1 MNSISIQ
8 FFHIFV
14 SLKPTMMKQPTDYT
28 TEEQV
33 QIKTAFDDLM
43 HSTYQKIDKEEGK
56 LVKKAFK
63 VAYEAHDG
71 QRRKSG
77 EPYIFHPIAV
87 AKIVAKDIGLG
98 GISIASALLHDTVED
113 TTIKHEDIYDMFG
126 QKISRIVRGLTKIK
140 QLKQDKDLSLQA
152 ENFRKMILTLNED
165 VRVILIKI
173 ADRLHNMQTL
183 GSMPKP
189 KQEKIGSETLYI
201 YAPLAHKLG
210 LYNIKTQLEDLGLK
224 YTEPEIY
231 KEIENKIEESKEEQ
245 EHYIETF
252 SHVIKDSLKKEGL
265 NFEIIG
271 RFKSIFSIYR
281 KMRTKK
287 VSFEEVYDKFA
298 IRIIY
303 KSDYANEK
311 FLAWKIYSIVTDHF
325 KPNPSRLRDWISH
338 PKSTGYEALHTTVMG
353 PEKKWVEVQIRSQRM
368 NEIAEKG
375 YAAHYKYKHGD
386 NEEIGIEGWLNKL
399 KDLLENQ
406 DDSAIDFIED
416 FKLNLF
422 AKEIFV
428 LTPDG
433 DIISLPKNST
443 PLDFAY
449 AIHTEV
455 GAHCRGA
462 VVNGKLVQ
470 LNYPLRSGDVIKII
484 TSSTQKPKRNWLDF
498 VVTGRAKTK
507 IKAYLKQEQNE
518 IIDEGKEILQRKLK
532 QIKIKYNETTVNNL
546 VNFFNLKTSQD
557 LYYNVGAGII
567 DNKMLKNFASAR
579 SNVLF
584 DFFKKKLRR
593 KPSGFQVTKDDVT
606 LNYDTI
612 VFGPDEQQL
621 DYTLA
626 NCCNPIP
633 GDEIFGFTTI
643 NEGIKVHKKSCP
655 NALSLH
661 SNYAY
666 RILSARWIDSTKH
679 DFIVY
684 LKISGFDRPG
694 MAKDITRL
702 ITDDE
707 QLDMKKVNLKAQGG
721 VFEGDISLYIKNTDH
736 LKQVIKD
743 IKSIE
748 GIENVNRIEKF

>member
-1 MNSISIQ
+1 
-8 FFHIFV
+8 
-14 SLKPTMMKQPTDYT
+14 MKKNTDYT
-28 TEEQV
+28 PAEQE
-33 QIKTAFDDLM
+33 QIQKAFDDLM
-43 HSTYQKIDKEEGK
+43 HSTYQKIDKKEQA
-56 LVKKAFK
+56 LIQKAFE
-63 VAYEAHDG
+63 VARDAHDG

-77 EPYIFHPIAV
+77 EPYIFHPLAV
-87 AKIVAKDIGLG
+87 AHIVAQDIGLG
-98 GISIASALLHDTVED
+98 AISIASALLHDTVED
-113 TTIKHEDIYDMFG
+113 TDLTHDQIYEMFG
-126 QKISRIVRGLTKIK
+126 EKISRIVRGLTKIK
-140 QLKQDKDLSLQA
+140 KLKHDKDLSLQA

-183 GSMPKP
+183 SSMRRD
-189 KQEKIGSETLYI
+189 KQEKIASETLYI

-231 KEIENKIEESKEEQ
+231 KEIESKIEESKEEQ
-245 EHYIETF
+245 EQYIKTF
-252 SHVIKDSLKKEGL
+252 TDIIKGSLEKEGL

-303 KSDYANEK
+303 KSDRKNEK
-311 FLAWKIYSIVTDHF
+311 FIAWKIYSIVTDHF

-353 PEKKWVEVQIRSQRM
+353 PEKKWVEVQIRSERM

-375 YAAHYKYKHGD
+375 YAAHYKYKHGTD
-386 NEEIGIEGWLNKL
+386 EEIGIEGWLNRL

-406 DDSAIDFIED
+406 DDNAVEFIED

-433 DIISLPKNST
+433 DVISLPKGAT

-470 LNYPLRSGDVIKII
+470 LNHTLRSGDVVKII
-484 TSSTQKPKRNWLDF
+484 TSPNQKPKLNWLDF
-498 VVTGRAKTK
+498 VVTGRAKSK
-507 IKAYLKQEQNE
+507 IKAYLKQEQND
-518 IIDEGKEILQRKLK
+518 IIEEGKEILQRKLK
-532 QIKIKYNETTVNNL
+532 QLKLKYNDTTINNL
-546 VNFFNLKTSQD
+546 VNFFNLKTSKD
-557 LYYNVGAGII
+557 LFYNVGAGII
-567 DNKMLKNFASAR
+567 DNKMLKNFSSAH

-584 DFFKKKLRR
+584 NFIKKKLRR
-593 KPSGFQVTKDDVT
+593 KPTGFQVTQDDVT
-606 LNYDTI
+606 INYDTI

-643 NEGIKVHKKSCP
+643 NEGIKVHKKDCP

-666 RILSARWIDSTKH
+666 RILSARWIDSSKH
-679 DFIVY
+679 DFIVH

-707 QLDMKKVNLKAQGG
+707 QLDMKNVNLKAQGG
-721 VFEGDISLYIKNTDH
+721 MFEGEISLYIKNTGH

-743 IKSIE
+743 LKNIE
-748 GIENVNRIEKF
+748 GVDKVERIK

>member
-1 MNSISIQ
+1 
-8 FFHIFV
+8 
-14 SLKPTMMKQPTDYT
+14 MKKNTDYT
-28 TEEQV
+28 PEEQQ
-33 QIKTAFDDLM
+33 QIQSAFDELM
-43 HSTYQKIDKEEGK
+43 HTTYQKINKDEQAMIKRAYE
-56 LVKKAFK
+56 
-63 VAYEAHDG
+63 VALEAHDG

-77 EPYIFHPIAV
+77 EPYIFHPISV
-87 AKIVAKDIGLG
+87 AKIVAHDIGLG
-98 GISIASALLHDTVED
+98 AISIASALLHDTVED
-113 TTIKHEDIYDMFG
+113 TKLTHDDIYRMFG
-126 QKISRIVRGLTKIK
+126 EKISRIVRGLTKIK
-140 QLKQDKDLSLQA
+140 KLKNEKDLSLQA

-173 ADRLHNMQTL
+173 ADRLHNMQTMD
-183 GSMPKP
+183 SMPRH
-189 KQEKIGSETLYI
+189 KQEKIASETLYI

-231 KEIENKIEESKEEQ
+231 KEIESKIEESKEEQ
-245 EHYIETF
+245 ERYIKSFTD
-252 SHVIKDSLKKEGL
+252 VIKGSLKKEGL

-303 KSDYANEK
+303 KSDRKNEK

-338 PKSTGYEALHTTVMG
+338 PRSTGYEALHTTVMG
-353 PEKKWVEVQIRSQRM
+353 PEKKWVEVQIRSERM

-375 YAAHYKYKHGD
+375 YAAHYKYKHGA

-406 DDSAIDFIED
+406 DDNAVDFIED

-433 DIISLPKNST
+433 DIISLPKGAT

-449 AIHTEV
+449 SIHTEV
-455 GAHCRGA
+455 GSHCRGA
-462 VVNGKLVQ
+462 IVNGKLVQ
-470 LNYPLRSGDVIKII
+470 LNHKLHSGDVVKII
-484 TSSTQKPKRNWLDF
+484 TSPNQKPKLNWLDF
-498 VVTGRAKTK
+498 VVTGRAKSK
-507 IKAYLKQEQNE
+507 IKSYLKQEQNE
-518 IIDEGKEILQRKLK
+518 IIEEGKEILQRKLK
-532 QIKIKYNETTVNNL
+532 QLKIKYNDGTINNL
-546 VNFFNLKTSQD
+546 VSFFNLKTSKD
-557 LYYNVGAGII
+557 LFYNIGAGII

-593 KPSGFQVTKDDVT
+593 KPSGFQVIKDDVT
-606 LNYDTI
+606 INYDTI

-643 NEGIKVHKKSCP
+643 NEGIKVHKKDCP

-666 RILSARWIDSTKH
+666 RILTARWIDSTKH
-679 DFIVY
+679 DFVVH

-694 MAKDITRL
+694 MAKDITRM

-707 QLDMKKVNLKAQGG
+707 QLDMKNVNLKAQGG
-721 VFEGDISLYIKNTDH
+721 MFEGEISLYIKNSDH

-743 IKSIE
+743 LKNIE
-748 GIENVNRIEKF
+748 GVEKVERLK

>member
-1 MNSISIQ
+1 
-8 FFHIFV
+8 
-14 SLKPTMMKQPTDYT
+14 MKKKTDYSP
-28 TEEQV
+28 EEQKEI
-33 QIKTAFDDLM
+33 QAAFEGLM
-43 HSTYQKIDKEEGK
+43 HSTYQRMNKDDRALI
-56 LVKKAFK
+56 KKAYE
-63 VAYEAHDG
+63 VALDAHDG

-77 EPYIFHPIAV
+77 EPYIFHPLAV
-87 AKIVAKDIGLG
+87 AEIVAKDIGLG
-98 GISIASALLHDTVED
+98 AVSIASALLHDTVED
-113 TTIKHEDIYDMFG
+113 TYLKHEDIYEMFG
-126 QKISRIVRGLTKIK
+126 EKISRIVRGLTKIK
-140 QLKQDKDLSLQA
+140 RLKHDKDLSLQA

-173 ADRLHNMQTL
+173 ADRLHNMQTMA
-183 GSMPKP
+183 SMPKH
-189 KQEKIGSETLYI
+189 KQEKIASETLYI

-210 LYNIKTQLEDLGLK
+210 LYNIKSELEDLGLK

-231 KEIENKIEESKEEQ
+231 KEIESKIEESQEEQ
-245 EHYIETF
+245 EAYIKKFTDI
-252 SHVIKDSLKKEGL
+252 IKSSLEAEGL
-265 NFEIIG
+265 NFEITG

-281 KMRTKK
+281 KMQTKK

-303 KSDYANEK
+303 KSDRANEK

-353 PEKKWVEVQIRSQRM
+353 PDKKWVEVQIRSQRM

-386 NEEIGIEGWLNKL
+386 NETVGIEGWLNKL

-406 DDSAIDFIED
+406 DDNAVDFIED

-449 AIHTEV
+449 AIHTDV
-455 GAHCRGA
+455 GKHCRGA
-462 VVNGKLVQ
+462 MVNGKLVQ
-470 LNYPLRSGDVIKII
+470 LNYRLRSGDVVKII
-484 TSSTQKPKRNWLDF
+484 TSQTQKPRRNWLDF
-498 VVTGRAKTK
+498 VVTGRAKSK

-518 IIDEGKEILQRKLK
+518 IIEEGKEILQRKLK
-532 QIKIKYNETTVNNL
+532 QLKIKYNETTINNL
-546 VNFFNLKTSQD
+546 VNFFNLKTSKD
-557 LYYNVGAGII
+557 LFYNVGAGII

-593 KPSGFQVTKDDVT
+593 KPSGYQITKDDVT
-606 LNYDTI
+606 DNFDTI

-661 SNYAY
+661 SNYDY
-666 RILSARWIDSTKH
+666 RILTARWIDSSKH
-679 DFIVY
+679 DFIVH
-684 LKISGFDRPG
+684 LKITGFDRAG

-707 QLDMKKVNLKAQGG
+707 QLNMKNINLKEQGG
-721 VFEGDISLYIKNTDH
+721 VFEGNIAVYIKNTDH
-736 LKQVIKD
+736 LKQVINDLKN
-743 IKSIE
+743 IE
-748 GIENVNRIEKF
+748 GIEKVIRIEKF

>member
-1 MNSISIQ
+1 MQKN
-8 FFHIFV
+8 
-14 SLKPTMMKQPTDYT
+14 TDYT
-28 TEEQV
+28 PQEQV
-33 QIKTAFDDLM
+33 QIQQAFDELM
-43 HSTYQKIDKEEGK
+43 QSTYQKINDDEK
-56 LVKKAFK
+56 LMIKKAFE
-63 VAYEAHDG
+63 VARDAHDG

-87 AKIVAKDIGLG
+87 AHIVAHDVGLG
-98 GISIASALLHDTVED
+98 AISIASALLHDTVED
-113 TTIKHEDIYDMFG
+113 TELTHDDIYKMFG
-126 QKISRIVRGLTKIK
+126 EKISRIVRGLTKIK
-140 QLKQDKDLSLQA
+140 KLKHDKDLSLQA

-173 ADRLHNMQTL
+173 SDRLHNMQTMD
-183 GSMPKP
+183 SMPRH
-189 KQEKIGSETLYI
+189 KQEKIASETLYI

-210 LYNIKTQLEDLGLK
+210 LYNIKTQLEALGLK

-231 KEIENKIEESKEEQ
+231 KEIESKIEESKEDQ
-245 EHYIETF
+245 ERYIQSFTD
-252 SHVIKDSLKKEGL
+252 VIKGSLEAEGL

-303 KSDYANEK
+303 KSDKANEK
-311 FLAWKIYSIVTDHF
+311 FIAWKIYSIVTDHF
-325 KPNPSRLRDWISH
+325 KPNPSRLRDWISY

-353 PEKKWVEVQIRSQRM
+353 PEKKWVEVQIRSERM

-375 YAAHYKYKHGD
+375 YAAHYKYKHGN

-406 DDSAIDFIED
+406 DDNAVDFIED
-416 FKLNLF
+416 FKLNLY

-433 DIISLPKNST
+433 DIISLPKGAT

-470 LNYPLRSGDVIKII
+470 LNHTLRSGDVVKII
-484 TSSTQKPKRNWLDF
+484 TSPNQKPKQNWLDF
-498 VVTGRAKTK
+498 IVTGRAKSK
-507 IKAYLKQEQNE
+507 IKAYLKQEQSE
-518 IIDEGKEILQRKLK
+518 IVDEGKEILQRKLK
-532 QIKIKYNETTVNNL
+532 QLKLKYNDTTVNNL
-546 VNFFNLKTSQD
+546 VSFFNLKTSKD
-557 LYYNVGAGII
+557 LFYNVGAGII
-567 DNKMLKNFASAR
+567 DNKMLKNFATAR

-593 KPSGFQVTKDDVT
+593 KPSGFQVVQDDVT
-606 LNYDTI
+606 INYDTI

-633 GDEIFGFTTI
+633 GDEIFGFTTV
-643 NEGIKVHKKSCP
+643 NEGIKVHKKDCP

-661 SNYAY
+661 SNFAY
-666 RILSARWIDSTKH
+666 RILTARWIDSTKH
-679 DFIVY
+679 DFIVH

-707 QLDMKKVNLKAQGG
+707 QLDMKNVNLKAQGG
-721 VFEGDISLYIKNTDH
+721 MFEGDISLYIKNTEH

-743 IKSIE
+743 LRNIE
-748 GIENVNRIEKF
+748 GVEKVERMK

>member
-1 MNSISIQ
+1 
-8 FFHIFV
+8 
-14 SLKPTMMKQPTDYT
+14 MKKKTDYSPQ
-28 TEEQV
+28 EQV
-33 QIKTAFDDLM
+33 QIQAAFDDLM
-43 HSTYQKIDKEEGK
+43 HSNYQRLDNEDVK
-56 LVKKAFK
+56 LITKAYN
-63 VAYEAHDG
+63 VATEAHDG

-87 AKIVAKDIGLG
+87 AKIVAQEVGLG
-98 GISIASALLHDTVED
+98 AVSIAAALLHDVVED
-113 TTIKHEDIYDMFG
+113 TEITHEQIYEMFG
-126 QKISRIVRGLTKIK
+126 EKISRIVRGLTKIQK
-140 QLKQDKDLSLQA
+140 LKSDKDHSLQA

-165 VRVILIKI
+165 IRVILIKLS
-173 ADRLHNMQTL
+173 DRLHNMQTMD
-183 GSMPKP
+183 SMPKH

-210 LYNIKTQLEDLGLK
+210 LYSIKTQLEDLSLK

-231 KEIENKIEESKEEQ
+231 KEIASKIKASEDEQNK
-245 EHYIETF
+245 YIDTF
-252 SHVIKDSLKKEGL
+252 TGIIQDSLKSEGL

-281 KMRTKK
+281 KIKTKK

-298 IRIIY
+298 IRIIF
-303 KSDYANEK
+303 KSDRKNEK
-311 FLAWKIYSIVTDHF
+311 FLAWKIYSVVTDHF
-325 KPNPSRLRDWISH
+325 KPNPSRLRDWISQ

-353 PEKKWVEVQIRSQRM
+353 PEKRWVEVQIRSQRM

-375 YAAHYKYKHGD
+375 YAAHYKYKHGS

-406 DDSAIDFIED
+406 DDNAVDFIED

-428 LTPDG
+428 LTPTG
-433 DIISLPKNST
+433 DIISLPKGAT

-449 AIHTEV
+449 AIHTDV
-455 GAHCRGA
+455 GSHCRGA
-462 VVNGKLVQ
+462 IVNGKLVQ
-470 LNYPLRSGDVIKII
+470 LNHILQSGNVVKII
-484 TSSTQKPKRNWLDF
+484 TSPNQNPKLNWLDF
-498 VVTGRAKTK
+498 VKTGRAKSK
-507 IKAYLKQEQNE
+507 IKAYLKQEQKE
-518 IIDEGKEILQRKLK
+518 IIDEGKEILHRKLK
-532 QIKIKYNETTVNNL
+532 QLKLKFSDTTINNL
-546 VNFFNLKTSQD
+546 VNFFNLKTSKD
-557 LYYNVGAGII
+557 LFYNVGAGII
-567 DNKMLKNFASAR
+567 DNKMLKNFAEAK

-593 KPSGFQVTKDDVT
+593 KPSGFQPVQEEIT

-612 VFGPDEQQL
+612 VFGADEQQL
-621 DYTLA
+621 DYKLA

-643 NEGIKVHKKSCP
+643 TEGIKVHKKDCP

-666 RILSARWIDSTKH
+666 RILTARWIDSSKH
-679 DFIVY
+679 DFVVK

-707 QLDMKKVNLKAQGG
+707 MLDMKSINLKSQANM
-721 VFEGDISLYIKNTDH
+721 FEGHISLYIKNTDH
-736 LKQVIKD
+736 LKLVIKD
-743 IKSIE
+743 INSIE
-748 GIENVNRIEKF
+748 GVEKVERLK

>member
-1 MNSISIQ
+1 
-8 FFHIFV
+8 
-14 SLKPTMMKQPTDYT
+14 MKKPTDYSPG
-28 TEEQV
+28 EQE
-33 QIKTAFDDLM
+33 QIQAAFDDLM
-43 HSTYQKIDKEEGK
+43 TSTYQKIDKNGRA
-56 LVKKAFK
+56 LVKKAFE
-63 VAYEAHDG
+63 VARDAHDG

-77 EPYIFHPIAV
+77 EPYIFHPLAV

-98 GISIASALLHDTVED
+98 AISIAAALLHDTVED
-113 TTIKHEDIYDMFG
+113 TELTHDDIYEMFG
-126 QKISRIVRGLTKIK
+126 EKISRIVRGLTKIK
-140 QLKQDKDLSLQA
+140 RLKHEKDISLQA

-173 ADRLHNMQTL
+173 ADRLHNMQTMD
-183 GSMPKP
+183 SMPRH
-189 KQEKIGSETLYI
+189 KQEKIASETLYI

-210 LYNIKTQLEDLGLK
+210 LYNIKSELEDLGLK

-245 EHYIETF
+245 ERYIKTF
-252 SHVIKDSLKKEGL
+252 TSIIEDSLKKERL
-265 NFEIIG
+265 NFKIVG
-271 RFKSIFSIYR
+271 RFKSVYSIYR
-281 KMRTKK
+281 KMRDKK

-303 KSDYANEK
+303 KADRENEK
-311 FLAWKIYSIVTDHF
+311 FLAWKIYTTVTDHF
-325 KPNPSRLRDWISH
+325 KPNPSRLRDWISY
-338 PKSTGYEALHTTVMG
+338 PKSTGYEALHITVVG
-353 PEKKWVEVQIRSQRM
+353 PEKKWVEVQIRSERM

-375 YAAHYKYKHGD
+375 YAAHYKYKHGT
-386 NEEIGIEGWLNKL
+386 NEEVGIEGWLNKL

-406 DDSAIDFIED
+406 DENAVDFIED
-416 FKLNLF
+416 FKLNLY

-433 DIISLPKNST
+433 DIISLPKNAT

-455 GAHCRGA
+455 GSHCRGA
-462 VVNGKLVQ
+462 IVNGKLVQ
-470 LNYPLRSGDVIKII
+470 LNHKLRSGDVVKII
-484 TSSTQKPKRNWLDF
+484 TSPNQKPKPNWLNF
-498 VVTGRAKTK
+498 VVTGRAKSK
-507 IKAYLKQEQNE
+507 IKASLKLEQKE
-518 IIDEGKEILQRKLK
+518 IIEEGKEILQRKLK
-532 QIKIKYNETTVNNL
+532 QLKIKYNDNTINNL
-546 VNFFNLKTSQD
+546 VRFFNLKTSQD
-557 LYYNVGAGII
+557 LFYNVGAGII
-567 DNKMLKNFASAR
+567 DNKMLKNFANAR

-593 KPSGFQVTKDDVT
+593 KPADFQSAKDEIT
-606 LNYDTI
+606 YNYDTI
-612 VFGPDEQQL
+612 VFGPDEQRL

-655 NALSLH
+655 NALSLY

-666 RILSARWIDSTKH
+666 RIIPARWIDSSKH

-684 LKISGFDRPG
+684 LKISGFNRKG
-694 MAKDITRL
+694 MAKDITRM

-707 QLDMKKVNLKAQGG
+707 QLDMKNINLDSQGG
-721 VFEGDISLYIKNTDH
+721 LFEGIISLYIKNTEH

-743 IKSIE
+743 LKSIDGVE
-748 GIENVNRIEKF
+748 SVTRIEKP

>member
-1 MNSISIQ
+1 
-8 FFHIFV
+8 
-14 SLKPTMMKQPTDYT
+14 MKKPTDYT
-28 TEEQV
+28 TEEQM
-33 QIKTAFDDLM
+33 QIKAAFDDLM
-43 HSTYQKIDKEEGK
+43 HSTYQKIDKEEQK

-77 EPYIFHPIAV
+77 EPYIFHPLAV

-113 TTIKHEDIYDMFG
+113 TTIKHEDIYEMFG

-245 EHYIETF
+245 EHYIEAF
-252 SHVIKDSLKKEGL
+252 SHIIKDSLKKEAL

-386 NEEIGIEGWLNKL
+386 QEEIGIEGWLNKL

-721 VFEGDISLYIKNTDH
+721 VFEGDISLYIKNTEH

-743 IKSIE
+743 IKHIE
-748 GIENVNRIEKF
+748 GVENVNRIEKF

>member
-1 MNSISIQ
+1 
-8 FFHIFV
+8 
-14 SLKPTMMKQPTDYT
+14 MKKPTDYSS
-28 TEEQV
+28 EEQV
-33 QIKTAFDDLM
+33 QIKAAYNDLI
-43 HSTYQKIDKEEGK
+43 HSTYQKIDKTDISTI
-56 LVKKAFK
+56 KKAFE
-63 VAYEAHDG
+63 VARDAHDG

-77 EPYIFHPIAV
+77 EPYIFHPLAV
-87 AKIVAKDIGLG
+87 AKIVAQDIGLG
-98 GISIASALLHDTVED
+98 AISIASALLHDTVED
-113 TTIKHEDIYDMFG
+113 TELSHDDIYKIFG
-126 QKISRIVRGLTKIK
+126 EKISRIVRGLTKIK
-140 QLKQDKDLSLQA
+140 RFKHEKDISLQA

-173 ADRLHNMQTL
+173 ADRLHNMQTMA
-183 GSMPKP
+183 SMPQH
-189 KQEKIGSETLYI
+189 KQEKIASETLYI

-210 LYNIKTQLEDLGLK
+210 LYNIKSELENLGLK

-231 KEIENKIEESKEEQ
+231 REIENKIEESKEEQ
-245 EHYIETF
+245 ERYIKTF
-252 SHVIKDSLKKEGL
+252 SSIIEDSLKKERL
-265 NFEIIG
+265 NFKIIG
-271 RFKSIFSIYR
+271 RFKSVYSIYR
-281 KMRTKK
+281 KMRDKK

-303 KSDYANEK
+303 KADRKNEK
-311 FLAWKIYSIVTDHF
+311 FLAWKIYTTVTDHF
-325 KPNPSRLRDWISH
+325 KPNPSRLRDWISY
-338 PKSTGYEALHTTVMG
+338 PKSTGYEALHITVVG
-353 PEKKWVEVQIRSQRM
+353 PEKKWVEVQIRSERM

-375 YAAHYKYKHGD
+375 YAAHYKYKHGS
-386 NEEIGIEGWLNKL
+386 NEEVGIEGWLNKL

-406 DDSAIDFIED
+406 DENAVDFIEE
-416 FKLNLF
+416 FKLNLY

-433 DIISLPKNST
+433 DIISLPKNAT

-449 AIHTEV
+449 AIHTEI
-455 GAHCRGA
+455 GSQCRGSI
-462 VVNGKLVQ
+462 VNGKLVQ
-470 LNYPLRSGDVIKII
+470 LNYKLRSGDVVKII
-484 TSSTQKPKRNWLDF
+484 TSPNQKPKPNWLNF
-498 VVTGRAKTK
+498 VVTGRAKSK
-507 IKAYLKQEQNE
+507 IKASLKLEQKE
-518 IIDEGKEILQRKLK
+518 IIEEGKEILQRKLK
-532 QIKIKYNETTVNNL
+532 QLKIKFNDNSINNL
-546 VNFFNLKTSQD
+546 VGFFNLKTSQD
-557 LYYNVGAGII
+557 LFYNVGAGII
-567 DNKMLKNFASAR
+567 DNKMLKNFANAR

-593 KPSGFQVTKDDVT
+593 KPTDFQVVKDEVT
-606 LNYDTI
+606 YNYDTI

-655 NALSLH
+655 NALSLY

-666 RILSARWIDSTKH
+666 RIMTARWIDSSKH

-684 LKISGFDRPG
+684 LKISGFNRTG
-694 MAKDITRL
+694 MAKDITRM

-707 QLDMKKVNLKAQGG
+707 QLDMKNVNLNSQGG
-721 VFEGDISLYIKNTDH
+721 IFEGEISLYIKNTDH

-748 GIENVNRIEKF
+748 GVENVNRIEKF

>member
-1 MNSISIQ
+1 
-8 FFHIFV
+8 
-14 SLKPTMMKQPTDYT
+14 MKKPTDYSS
-28 TEEQV
+28 EEQV
-33 QIKTAFDDLM
+33 QIQAAYNDLI
-43 HSTYQKIDKEEGK
+43 HSTYQKIDKTDISTI
-56 LVKKAFK
+56 KKAFE
-63 VAYEAHDG
+63 VARDAHDG

-77 EPYIFHPIAV
+77 EPYIFHPLAV
-87 AKIVAKDIGLG
+87 AKIVAQDIGLG
-98 GISIASALLHDTVED
+98 AISIASALLHDTVED
-113 TTIKHEDIYDMFG
+113 TELSHDDIYKIFG
-126 QKISRIVRGLTKIK
+126 EKISRIVRGLTKIK
-140 QLKQDKDLSLQA
+140 RFKHEKDISLQA

-173 ADRLHNMQTL
+173 ADRLHNMQTMA
-183 GSMPKP
+183 SMPQH
-189 KQEKIGSETLYI
+189 KQEKIASETLYI

-210 LYNIKTQLEDLGLK
+210 LYNIKSELENLGLK

-231 KEIENKIEESKEEQ
+231 REIENKIEESKEEQ
-245 EHYIETF
+245 ERYIKTF
-252 SHVIKDSLKKEGL
+252 SNIIEDSLKKERL
-265 NFEIIG
+265 NFKIIG
-271 RFKSIFSIYR
+271 RFKSVYSIYR
-281 KMRTKK
+281 KMRDKK

-303 KSDYANEK
+303 KADRKNEK
-311 FLAWKIYSIVTDHF
+311 FLAWKIYTTVTDHF
-325 KPNPSRLRDWISH
+325 KPNPSRLRDWISY
-338 PKSTGYEALHTTVMG
+338 PKSTGYEALHITVVG
-353 PEKKWVEVQIRSQRM
+353 PEKKWVEVQIRSERM

-375 YAAHYKYKHGD
+375 YAAHYKYKHGS
-386 NEEIGIEGWLNKL
+386 NEEVGIEGWLNKL

-406 DDSAIDFIED
+406 DENAVDFIEE
-416 FKLNLF
+416 FKLNLY

-433 DIISLPKNST
+433 DIISLPKNAT

-449 AIHTEV
+449 AIHTEI
-455 GAHCRGA
+455 GSQCRGSI
-462 VVNGKLVQ
+462 VNGKLVQ
-470 LNYPLRSGDVIKII
+470 LNYKLRSGDVVKII
-484 TSSTQKPKRNWLDF
+484 TSPNQKPKPNWLNF
-498 VVTGRAKTK
+498 VVTGRAKSK
-507 IKAYLKQEQNE
+507 IKASLKLEQKE
-518 IIDEGKEILQRKLK
+518 IIEEGKEILQRKLK
-532 QIKIKYNETTVNNL
+532 QLKIKFNDNSINNL
-546 VNFFNLKTSQD
+546 VGFFNLKTSQD
-557 LYYNVGAGII
+557 LFYNVGAGII
-567 DNKMLKNFASAR
+567 DNKMLKNFANAR

-593 KPSGFQVTKDDVT
+593 KPTDFQVVKDEVT
-606 LNYDTI
+606 YNYDTI

-655 NALSLH
+655 NALSLY

-666 RILSARWIDSTKH
+666 RIMTARWIDSSKH

-684 LKISGFDRPG
+684 LKISGFNRTG
-694 MAKDITRL
+694 MAKDITRM

-707 QLDMKKVNLKAQGG
+707 QLDMKNVNLNSQGG
-721 VFEGDISLYIKNTDH
+721 IFEGEISLYIKNTDH

-748 GIENVNRIEKF
+748 GVENVNRIEKF

>member
-1 MNSISIQ
+1 
-8 FFHIFV
+8 
-14 SLKPTMMKQPTDYT
+14 MKKHTDYT
-28 TEEQV
+28 PEEQTKI
-33 QIKTAFDDLM
+33 QAAFDDLM
-43 HSTYQKIDKEEGK
+43 HSTYQKITPEEQK
-56 LVKKAFK
+56 LIKKAYTL
-63 VAYEAHDG
+63 ALDAHDG

-98 GISIASALLHDTVED
+98 AVSIASALLHDTVED
-113 TTIKHEDIYDMFG
+113 TYLTHEDIYNEFG
-126 QKISRIVRGLTKIK
+126 EKISRIVRGLTKIK
-140 QLKQDKDLSLQA
+140 RLKHDKDLSLQA

-173 ADRLHNMQTL
+173 ADRLHNMQTMA
-183 GSMPKP
+183 SMPKH
-189 KQEKIGSETLYI
+189 KQEKIASETLYI

-210 LYNIKTQLEDLGLK
+210 LYNIKSQLEDLGLK

-231 KEIENKIEESKEEQ
+231 KEIESKIEESKEEQ
-245 EHYIETF
+245 ERYIETF
-252 SHVIKDSLKKEGL
+252 SNIIKDSLNKENL
-265 NFEIIG
+265 NFKITG

-311 FLAWKIYSIVTDHF
+311 FIAWKIYSIVTDHF

-353 PEKKWVEVQIRSQRM
+353 PEKKWVEVQIRSERM

-375 YAAHYKYKHGD
+375 YAAHYKYKHGT

-406 DDSAIDFIED
+406 DDSAVDFIED

-433 DIISLPKNST
+433 DIISLPKNAT

-455 GAHCRGA
+455 GSHCRGA
-462 VVNGKLVQ
+462 IVNGKLVQ
-470 LNYPLRSGDVIKII
+470 LNYQLRSGDVVKII
-484 TSSTQKPKRNWLDF
+484 TSPTQKPRRNWLDF
-498 VVTGRAKTK
+498 VVTGRAKSK

-518 IIDEGKEILQRKLK
+518 IIEEGKEILQRKLK
-532 QIKIKYNETTVNNL
+532 QLKIKFNETTVNNL
-546 VNFFNLKTSQD
+546 VSFFNLKTSKD
-557 LYYNVGAGII
+557 LFYNVGAGII

-593 KPSGFQVTKDDVT
+593 KPSGFQVTKDDIT

-707 QLDMKKVNLKAQGG
+707 QLDMKNVNLKAQGG
-721 VFEGDISLYIKNTDH
+721 VFEGEIALYIKNTDH

-743 IKSIE
+743 LKSIE
-748 GIENVNRIEKF
+748 GVENVNRIEKF

>member
-1 MNSISIQ
+1 
-8 FFHIFV
+8 
-14 SLKPTMMKQPTDYT
+14 MKKPTDYT

-33 QIKTAFDDLM
+33 QIKAAFDDLM
-43 HSTYQKIDKEEGK
+43 HSTYQKIDKEERK

-77 EPYIFHPIAV
+77 EPYIFHPLAV

-375 YAAHYKYKHGD
+375 YAAHYKYKHGN

-743 IKSIE
+743 IKSID
-748 GIENVNRIEKF
+748 GVENVNRIEKF

>member
-1 MNSISIQ
+1 
-8 FFHIFV
+8 
-14 SLKPTMMKQPTDYT
+14 MKKDTDYT
-28 TEEQV
+28 PEEQI
-33 QIKTAFDDLM
+33 QIQTAFDDLL
-43 HSTYQKIDKEEGK
+43 HSNYQKLDLADFELIT
-56 LVKKAFK
+56 KAYD
-63 VAYEAHDG
+63 VALEAHDG

-87 AKIVAKDIGLG
+87 AKIVAKDVGLG
-98 GISIASALLHDTVED
+98 SISIASALLHDVVED
-113 TTIKHEDIYDMFG
+113 TEITHDDIYNMFG
-126 QKISRIVRGLTKIK
+126 NKISRIVRGLTKIK
-140 QLKQDKDLSLQA
+140 QLKSDKALSLQA

-165 VRVILIKI
+165 IRVILIKLS
-173 ADRLHNMQTL
+173 DRLHNMQTMD
-183 GSMPKP
+183 SMPKH

-210 LYNIKTQLEDLGLK
+210 LYSIKSQLEDLGLK

-231 KEIENKIEESKEEQ
+231 NEIESKIVASEDEQ
-245 EHYIETF
+245 NRYIETF
-252 SHVIKDSLKKEGL
+252 SSLIRDSLAEEGL

-281 KMRTKK
+281 KMKTKK

-298 IRIIY
+298 IRIIF
-303 KSDYANEK
+303 KSDRKNEK
-311 FLAWKIYSIVTDHF
+311 FLAWKIYSIVTDNF
-325 KPNPSRLRDWISH
+325 KPNPSRLRDWISQ

-353 PEKKWVEVQIRSQRM
+353 PEKKWVEVQVRSERM

-406 DDSAIDFIED
+406 DDNAVDFIED

-428 LTPDG
+428 LTPTG
-433 DIISLPKNST
+433 DIISLPKGAT

-449 AIHTEV
+449 GIHTEV
-455 GAHCRGA
+455 GSHCRGA

-470 LNYPLRSGDVIKII
+470 LNHQLRSGDVVKII
-484 TSSTQKPKRNWLDF
+484 TSPNQNPRLNWLDF
-498 VVTGRAKTK
+498 VKTGRAKSK
-507 IKAYLKQEQNE
+507 IKAFLKQEQKE
-518 IIDEGKEILQRKLK
+518 IIDEGKEILHRKLK
-532 QIKIKYNETTVNNL
+532 QLKLKFSDTTINNL
-546 VNFFNLKTSQD
+546 VNFFNLKTSKD
-557 LYYNVGAGII
+557 LFYNVGAGII
-567 DNKMLKNFASAR
+567 DNKMLKNFSEAK

-593 KPSGFQVTKDDVT
+593 KPSTFHTTQDEIT

-612 VFGPDEQQL
+612 VFGSDEQQL
-621 DYTLA
+621 DYKLA

-643 NEGIKVHKKSCP
+643 TEGIKVHKKSCP

-666 RILSARWIDSTKH
+666 RILTARWIDSSKH
-679 DFIVY
+679 DFIVH
-684 LKISGFDRPG
+684 LKISGFNRTG

-707 QLDMKKVNLKAQGG
+707 LLDMKSVNLKSQAGM
-721 VFEGDISLYIKNTDH
+721 FEGEVSLYIKNTDH
-736 LKQVIKD
+736 LKLVIKD
-743 IKSIE
+743 INQIE
-748 GIENVNRIEKF
+748 GVEKVERVD

>member
-1 MNSISIQ
+1 
-8 FFHIFV
+8 
-14 SLKPTMMKQPTDYT
+14 MKEKTDYT
-28 TEEQV
+28 PEEQK
-33 QIKTAFDDLM
+33 QIEKAFNDLM
-43 HSTYQKIDKEEGK
+43 HSTYQKIDRQEQA
-56 LVKKAFK
+56 LIKKAYK
-63 VAYEAHDG
+63 VALKAHDG

-77 EPYIFHPIAV
+77 EPYIFHPINV
-87 AKIVAKDIGLG
+87 AQIVAKDIGLG
-98 GISIASALLHDTVED
+98 AISIASALLHDTVED
-113 TTIKHEDIYDMFG
+113 TALTHEDIYEMFG

-140 QLKQDKDLSLQA
+140 QLKPDKDLSLQA

-173 ADRLHNMQTL
+173 ADRLHNMQTMD
-183 GSMPKP
+183 SMPKY
-189 KQEKIGSETLYI
+189 KQEKIASETLYI

-210 LYNIKTQLEDLGLK
+210 LYNIKSQLEDLGLK

-231 KEIENKIEESKEEQ
+231 HEIENKIEESKEEQ
-245 EHYIETF
+245 TAYLEKFKDI
-252 SHVIKDSLKKEGL
+252 IKSSLVEEGL
-265 NFEIIG
+265 DFEILG

-303 KSDYANEK
+303 KSNKTNEK

-353 PEKKWVEVQIRSQRM
+353 PEKKWVEVQIRSERM

-375 YAAHYKYKHGD
+375 YAAHYKYKHGSKG
-386 NEEIGIEGWLNKL
+386 EIGIEGWLNKL

-406 DDSAIDFIED
+406 DDNAVDFIED

-433 DIISLPKNST
+433 DIISLPKNAT
-443 PLDFAY
+443 PLDFAFS
-449 AIHTEV
+449 IHTDI
-455 GAHCRGA
+455 GKHCRGA
-462 VVNGKLVQ
+462 IVNGKLVQ
-470 LNYPLRSGDVIKII
+470 LNYRLRSGDVVKVI
-484 TSSTQKPKRNWLDF
+484 TSPTQKPRRNWLDF
-498 VVTGRAKTK
+498 VVTGRAKSK
-507 IKAYLKQEQNE
+507 IKTYLKQEQND
-518 IIDEGKEILQRKLK
+518 IIEEGKEILQRKLK
-532 QIKIKYNETTVNNL
+532 QLKIKFNENTINNL
-546 VNFFNLKTSQD
+546 VNFFNLKTSKD
-557 LYYNVGAGII
+557 LFYNVGAGII

-593 KPSGFQVTKDDVT
+593 KPSKFQTSKDDIS

-621 DYTLA
+621 DYKLA

-633 GDEIFGFTTI
+633 GDDIFGFTTI

-666 RILSARWIDSTKH
+666 RILSARWIDSSKH
-679 DFIVY
+679 DFIVH
-684 LKISGFDRPG
+684 LKIKGFDRPG

-707 QLDMKKVNLKAQGG
+707 QLNMKNVNLKEQGG
-721 VFEGDISLYIKNTDH
+721 IFEGDIALYIKNTDH

-743 IKSIE
+743 LKKIE
-748 GIENVNRIEKF
+748 GVEKVLRVEKF

>member
-1 MNSISIQ
+1 LNN
-8 FFHIFV
+8 FV
-14 SLKPTMMKQPTDYT
+14 NFVRLTPLTMKKKTDYSPQ
-28 TEEQV
+28 EQV
-33 QIKTAFDDLM
+33 QIQAAFDDLM
-43 HSTYQKIDKEEGK
+43 HSNYQRLDNEDVK
-56 LVKKAFK
+56 LITKAYN
-63 VAYEAHDG
+63 VATEAHDG

-87 AKIVAKDIGLG
+87 AKIVAQEVGLG
-98 GISIASALLHDTVED
+98 AVSIAAALLHDVVED
-113 TTIKHEDIYDMFG
+113 TEITHEQIYEMFG
-126 QKISRIVRGLTKIK
+126 EKISRIVRGLTKIQK
-140 QLKQDKDLSLQA
+140 LKSDKDHSLQA

-165 VRVILIKI
+165 IRVILIKLS
-173 ADRLHNMQTL
+173 DRLHNMQTMD
-183 GSMPKP
+183 SMPKH

-210 LYNIKTQLEDLGLK
+210 LYSIKTQLEDLSLK

-231 KEIENKIEESKEEQ
+231 KEIASKIKASEDEQNK
-245 EHYIETF
+245 YIDTF
-252 SHVIKDSLKKEGL
+252 TGIIQDSLKSEGL

-281 KMRTKK
+281 KIKTKK

-298 IRIIY
+298 IRIIF
-303 KSDYANEK
+303 KSDRKNEK
-311 FLAWKIYSIVTDHF
+311 FLAWKIYSVVTDHF
-325 KPNPSRLRDWISH
+325 KPNPSRLRDWISQ

-353 PEKKWVEVQIRSQRM
+353 PEKRWVEVQIRSQRM

-375 YAAHYKYKHGD
+375 YAAHYKYKHGS

-406 DDSAIDFIED
+406 DDNAVEFIED

-428 LTPDG
+428 LTPTG
-433 DIISLPKNST
+433 DIISLPKGAT

-449 AIHTEV
+449 AIHTDV
-455 GAHCRGA
+455 GSHCRGA
-462 VVNGKLVQ
+462 IVNGKLVQ
-470 LNYPLRSGDVIKII
+470 LNHNLQSGNVVKII
-484 TSSTQKPKRNWLDF
+484 TSPNQNPKLNWLDF
-498 VVTGRAKTK
+498 VKTGRAKAK
-507 IKAYLKQEQNE
+507 IKAYLKQEQKE
-518 IIDEGKEILQRKLK
+518 IIDEGKEILHRKLK
-532 QIKIKYNETTVNNL
+532 QLKLKFSDTTINNL
-546 VNFFNLKTSQD
+546 VNFFNLKTSKD
-557 LYYNVGAGII
+557 LFYNVGAGII
-567 DNKMLKNFASAR
+567 DNKMLKNFAEAK

-593 KPSGFQVTKDDVT
+593 KPSGFQPVQEEIT

-612 VFGPDEQQL
+612 VFGADEQQL
-621 DYTLA
+621 DYKLA

-643 NEGIKVHKKSCP
+643 TEGIKVHKKDCP

-666 RILSARWIDSTKH
+666 RILTARWIDSSKH
-679 DFIVY
+679 DFVVK

-707 QLDMKKVNLKAQGG
+707 MLDMKSINLKSQANM
-721 VFEGDISLYIKNTDH
+721 FEGYISLYIKNTDH
-736 LKQVIKD
+736 LKLVIKD
-743 IKSIE
+743 INNIE
-748 GIENVNRIEKF
+748 GVEKVERLK

>member
-1 MNSISIQ
+1 
-8 FFHIFV
+8 
-14 SLKPTMMKQPTDYT
+14 MKQPTDYT

-33 QIKTAFDDLM
+33 QIKAAFDDLM
-43 HSTYQKIDKEEGK
+43 HSTYQKIDKEERK

>member
-1 MNSISIQ
+1 
-8 FFHIFV
+8 
-14 SLKPTMMKQPTDYT
+14 MKKPTDYT
-28 TEEQV
+28 PEEQV
-33 QIKTAFDDLM
+33 QIQAAFDDLM
-43 HSTYQKIDKEEGK
+43 HSTYQKIDKKERAM
-56 LVKKAFK
+56 VKKAFE
-63 VAYEAHDG
+63 VARDAHDG

-87 AKIVAKDIGLG
+87 AKIVAQDIGLG
-98 GISIASALLHDTVED
+98 AVSIASALLHDTVED
-113 TTIKHEDIYDMFG
+113 TDLTHNDIYEMFG
-126 QKISRIVRGLTKIK
+126 EKISRIVRGLTKIK
-140 QLKQDKDLSLQA
+140 QLKPDKDLSLQA

-173 ADRLHNMQTL
+173 ADRLHNMQTMA
-183 GSMPKP
+183 SMPKH
-189 KQEKIGSETLYI
+189 KQEKIASETLYI

-210 LYNIKTQLEDLGLK
+210 LYNIKSQLEDLGLK

-231 KEIENKIEESKEEQ
+231 KEIESKIEESKEEQ
-245 EHYIETF
+245 ERYIKTF
-252 SHVIKDSLKKEGL
+252 TSIIEDSLKEEGL

-303 KSDYANEK
+303 KADRSNEK

-325 KPNPSRLRDWISH
+325 KPNPSRLRDWISY

-353 PEKKWVEVQIRSQRM
+353 PEKKWVEVQIRSERM

-375 YAAHYKYKHGD
+375 YAAHYKYKHGT

-406 DDSAIDFIED
+406 DDSAVDFIED

-433 DIISLPKNST
+433 DIISLPKNAT

-462 VVNGKLVQ
+462 MVNGKLVQ
-470 LNYPLRSGDVIKII
+470 LNYQLRSGDVVKII
-484 TSSTQKPKRNWLDF
+484 TSPTQKPKRNWLDF
-498 VVTGRAKTK
+498 VVTGRAKSK
-507 IKAYLKQEQNE
+507 IKGYLKQEQKE

-532 QIKIKYNETTVNNL
+532 QLKIKFNESTVNNL

-557 LYYNVGAGII
+557 LFYNVGAGII
-567 DNKMLKNFASAR
+567 DNKMLKNFANAR

-593 KPSGFQVTKDDVT
+593 KPSGFQVTKDDIT
-606 LNYDTI
+606 INYDSI

-666 RILSARWIDSTKH
+666 RILSARWIDSSKH

-707 QLDMKKVNLKAQGG
+707 QLDMKNVNLKAQGG
-721 VFEGDISLYIKNTDH
+721 VFEGEISVYIKNTDH

-743 IKSIE
+743 LKNIE
-748 GIENVNRIEKF
+748 GVDKVTRIEKF

>member
-1 MNSISIQ
+1 MN
-8 FFHIFV
+8 IFV
-14 SLKPTMMKQPTDYT
+14 NFVGLTSLFMKKKTDYSPQ
-28 TEEQV
+28 EQV
-33 QIKTAFDDLM
+33 QIQAAFDNLM
-43 HSTYQKIDKEEGK
+43 HSNYQRLDNEDVK
-56 LVKKAFK
+56 LITKAYE
-63 VAYEAHDG
+63 VATEAHDG

-87 AKIVAKDIGLG
+87 AKIVAQEVGLG
-98 GISIASALLHDTVED
+98 AVSIAAALLHDVVED
-113 TTIKHEDIYDMFG
+113 TEITHEQIYEMFG
-126 QKISRIVRGLTKIK
+126 EKISRIVRGLTKIQK
-140 QLKQDKDLSLQA
+140 LKSDKDHSLQA

-165 VRVILIKI
+165 IRVILIKLS
-173 ADRLHNMQTL
+173 DRLHNMQTMD
-183 GSMPKP
+183 SMPKH

-210 LYNIKTQLEDLGLK
+210 LYSIKTQLEDLSLK

-231 KEIENKIEESKEEQ
+231 KEIASKIKASEDEQNK
-245 EHYIETF
+245 YIDTF
-252 SHVIKDSLKKEGL
+252 TGIIQDSLKSEGL

-281 KMRTKK
+281 KIKTKK

-298 IRIIY
+298 IRIIF
-303 KSDYANEK
+303 KSDRKNEK
-311 FLAWKIYSIVTDHF
+311 FLAWKIYSVVTDHF
-325 KPNPSRLRDWISH
+325 KPNPSRLRDWISQ

-353 PEKKWVEVQIRSQRM
+353 PEKRWVEVQIRSQRM

-375 YAAHYKYKHGD
+375 YAAHYKYKHGS

-406 DDSAIDFIED
+406 DDNAVDFIED

-428 LTPDG
+428 LTPTG
-433 DIISLPKNST
+433 DIISLPKGAT

-449 AIHTEV
+449 AIHTDV
-455 GAHCRGA
+455 GSHCRGA
-462 VVNGKLVQ
+462 IVNGKLVQ
-470 LNYPLRSGDVIKII
+470 LNHNLQSGNVVKII
-484 TSSTQKPKRNWLDF
+484 TSPNQNPKLNWLDF
-498 VVTGRAKTK
+498 VKTGRAKSK
-507 IKAYLKQEQNE
+507 IKAYLKQEQKE
-518 IIDEGKEILQRKLK
+518 IIDEGKEILHRKLK
-532 QIKIKYNETTVNNL
+532 QLKLKFSDTTINNL
-546 VNFFNLKTSQD
+546 VNFFNLKTSKD
-557 LYYNVGAGII
+557 LFYNVGAGII
-567 DNKMLKNFASAR
+567 DNKMLKNFAEAK

-593 KPSGFQVTKDDVT
+593 KPSGFQPVQEEIT
-606 LNYDTI
+606 LNYDSI
-612 VFGPDEQQL
+612 VFGADEQQL
-621 DYTLA
+621 DYKLA

-643 NEGIKVHKKSCP
+643 TEGIKVHKKDCP

-666 RILSARWIDSTKH
+666 RILSARWIDSSKH
-679 DFIVY
+679 DFVVK

-707 QLDMKKVNLKAQGG
+707 MLDMKNVNLKSQANM
-721 VFEGDISLYIKNTDH
+721 FEGEISLYIKNTDH
-736 LKQVIKD
+736 LKLVIKD
-743 IKSIE
+743 INNIE
-748 GIENVNRIEKF
+748 GVEKVERLK

>member
-1 MNSISIQ
+1 MQKN
-8 FFHIFV
+8 
-14 SLKPTMMKQPTDYT
+14 TDYSP
-28 TEEQV
+28 EEQV
-33 QIKTAFDDLM
+33 QIQKAFDELM
-43 HSTYQKIDKEEGK
+43 QSTYQKINRSEKAMI
-56 LVKKAFK
+56 KKAFE
-63 VAYEAHDG
+63 VARDAHDG

-87 AKIVAKDIGLG
+87 AHIVAHDVGLG
-98 GISIASALLHDTVED
+98 AISIASALLHDTVED
-113 TTIKHEDIYDMFG
+113 TPLTHDDIYRMFG
-126 QKISRIVRGLTKIK
+126 EKISRIVRGLTKIK
-140 QLKQDKDLSLQA
+140 RLKHDKDLSLQA

-173 ADRLHNMQTL
+173 SDRLHNMQTMD
-183 GSMPKP
+183 SMPRH
-189 KQEKIGSETLYI
+189 KQEKIASETLYI

-231 KEIENKIEESKEEQ
+231 KEIGSKIEENKEEQ
-245 EHYIETF
+245 ERYIQSFTN
-252 SHVIKDSLKKEGL
+252 VIKGSLEAEGL

-303 KSDYANEK
+303 KSDRNNEK

-325 KPNPSRLRDWISH
+325 KPNPSRLRDWISY

-353 PEKKWVEVQIRSQRM
+353 PEKKWVEVQIRSERM

-406 DDSAIDFIED
+406 DDNAVDFIED
-416 FKLNLF
+416 FKLSLY

-433 DIISLPKNST
+433 DIISLPKGAT

-470 LNYPLRSGDVIKII
+470 LNHTLRSGDVVNIIK
-484 TSSTQKPKRNWLDF
+484 SPNQKPKQNWLDF
-498 VVTGRAKTK
+498 VVTGRAKSK
-507 IKAYLKQEQNE
+507 IKAYLKQEQSE
-518 IIDEGKEILQRKLK
+518 IVDEGKEILQRKLK
-532 QIKIKYNETTVNNL
+532 QLKLKYNDDTINNL
-546 VNFFNLKTSQD
+546 VSFFNLKTSKD
-557 LYYNVGAGII
+557 LFYNVGAGII
-567 DNKMLKNFASAR
+567 DNKMLKNFATAR

-584 DFFKKKLRR
+584 NFFKKKLRR
-593 KPSGFQVTKDDVT
+593 KPSGFQVVQDDVT
-606 LNYDTI
+606 INYDTI

-621 DYTLA
+621 DYSLA

-643 NEGIKVHKKSCP
+643 NEGIKVHKKDCP

-666 RILSARWIDSTKH
+666 RILTARWIDSSKH
-679 DFIVY
+679 DFVVH

-694 MAKDITRL
+694 MAKDITRM

-707 QLDMKKVNLKAQGG
+707 QLDMKNVNLKAQGG
-721 VFEGDISLYIKNTDH
+721 MFEGEISLYIKNTEH

-743 IKSIE
+743 IKNIE
-748 GIENVNRIEKF
+748 GVEKVERMK

>member
-1 MNSISIQ
+1 
-8 FFHIFV
+8 
-14 SLKPTMMKQPTDYT
+14 MKKPTDYSS
-28 TEEQV
+28 EEQV
-33 QIKTAFDDLM
+33 QIQAAYNDLI
-43 HSTYQKIDKEEGK
+43 HSTYQKIDKTDISMI
-56 LVKKAFK
+56 KKAFE
-63 VAYEAHDG
+63 VARDAHDG

-77 EPYIFHPIAV
+77 EPYIFHPLAV
-87 AKIVAKDIGLG
+87 AKIVAQDIGLG
-98 GISIASALLHDTVED
+98 AISIASALLHDTVED
-113 TTIKHEDIYDMFG
+113 TELSHDDIYKIFG
-126 QKISRIVRGLTKIK
+126 EKISRIVRGLTKIK
-140 QLKQDKDLSLQA
+140 RFKHEKDISLQA

-173 ADRLHNMQTL
+173 ADRLHNMQTMA
-183 GSMPKP
+183 SMPQH
-189 KQEKIGSETLYI
+189 KQEKIASETLYI

-210 LYNIKTQLEDLGLK
+210 LYNIKSELENLGLK

-231 KEIENKIEESKEEQ
+231 REIENKIEESKEEQ
-245 EHYIETF
+245 ERYIKTF
-252 SHVIKDSLKKEGL
+252 SNIIEDSLKKERL
-265 NFEIIG
+265 NFKIIG
-271 RFKSIFSIYR
+271 RFKSVYSIYR
-281 KMRTKK
+281 KMRDKK

-303 KSDYANEK
+303 KADRKNEK
-311 FLAWKIYSIVTDHF
+311 FLAWKIYTTVTDHF
-325 KPNPSRLRDWISH
+325 KPNPSRLRDWISY
-338 PKSTGYEALHTTVMG
+338 PKSTGYEALHITVVG
-353 PEKKWVEVQIRSQRM
+353 PEKKWVEVQIRSERM

-375 YAAHYKYKHGD
+375 YAAHYKYKHGS
-386 NEEIGIEGWLNKL
+386 NEEVGIEGWLNKL

-406 DDSAIDFIED
+406 DENAVDFIEE
-416 FKLNLF
+416 FKLNLY

-433 DIISLPKNST
+433 DIISLPKNAT

-449 AIHTEV
+449 AIHTEI
-455 GAHCRGA
+455 GSQCRGSI
-462 VVNGKLVQ
+462 VNGKLVQ
-470 LNYPLRSGDVIKII
+470 LNYKLRSGDVVKII
-484 TSSTQKPKRNWLDF
+484 TSPNQKPKPNWLNF
-498 VVTGRAKTK
+498 VVTGRAKSK
-507 IKAYLKQEQNE
+507 IKASLKLEQKE
-518 IIDEGKEILQRKLK
+518 IIEEGKEILQRKLK
-532 QIKIKYNETTVNNL
+532 QLKIKFNDNSINNL
-546 VNFFNLKTSQD
+546 VGFFNLKTSQD
-557 LYYNVGAGII
+557 LFYNVGAGII
-567 DNKMLKNFASAR
+567 DNKMLKNFANAR

-593 KPSGFQVTKDDVT
+593 KPTDFQVVKDEVT
-606 LNYDTI
+606 YNYDTI

-655 NALSLH
+655 NALSLY

-666 RILSARWIDSTKH
+666 RIMTARWIDSSKH

-684 LKISGFDRPG
+684 LKISGFNRTG
-694 MAKDITRL
+694 MAKDITRM

-707 QLDMKKVNLKAQGG
+707 QLDMKNVNLNSQGG
-721 VFEGDISLYIKNTDH
+721 IFEGEISLYIKNTDH

-748 GIENVNRIEKF
+748 GVENVNRIEKF

>member
-1 MNSISIQ
+1 
-8 FFHIFV
+8 
-14 SLKPTMMKQPTDYT
+14 MKKNTDYSP
-28 TEEQV
+28 TEQKEIQA
-33 QIKTAFDDLM
+33 AFDALM
-43 HSTYQKIDKEEGK
+43 QSTYQKINKEDQ
-56 LVKKAFK
+56 LMIKKAFE
-63 VAYEAHDG
+63 VARDAHDG

-77 EPYIFHPIAV
+77 EPYIFHPVSV
-87 AKIVAKDIGLG
+87 AYIVAHDIGLG
-98 GISIASALLHDTVED
+98 AISIAAALLHDTVED
-113 TTIKHEDIYDMFG
+113 TPLTHEDIYNLFG
-126 QKISRIVRGLTKIK
+126 EKISRIVRGLTKIK
-140 QLKQDKDLSLQA
+140 RLKHDTDLSLQA

-165 VRVILIKI
+165 VRVILVKI
-173 ADRLHNMQTL
+173 ADRLHNMQTMD
-183 GSMPKP
+183 SMPRH
-189 KQEKIGSETLYI
+189 KQEKIASETLYI
-201 YAPLAHKLG
+201 YAPLAHRLG
-210 LYNIKTQLEDLGLK
+210 LYNIKTQLENLGLK
-224 YTEPEIY
+224 YTEPEVY

-245 EHYIETF
+245 NKYIQTF
-252 SHVIKDSLKKEGL
+252 SDIIKDSLKNEGL
-265 NFEIIG
+265 NFEITG

-281 KMRTKK
+281 KMKTKK

-303 KSDYANEK
+303 KSDKTNEK

-325 KPNPSRLRDWISH
+325 KPNPSRLRDWISR
-338 PKSTGYEALHTTVMG
+338 PKSTGYEALHITVMG
-353 PEKKWVEVQIRSQRM
+353 PEKKWVEVQIRSERM

-375 YAAHYKYKHGD
+375 YAAHYKYKHGT
-386 NEEIGIEGWLNKL
+386 NEEIGIETWLNKL

-406 DDSAIDFIED
+406 DDNAVDFIED

-422 AKEIFV
+422 VKEIFV

-433 DIISLPKNST
+433 DIISLPKGAT

-455 GAHCRGA
+455 GKHCRGA

-470 LNYPLRSGDVIKII
+470 LNYVLRSGDVVKII
-484 TSSTQKPKRNWLDF
+484 TSPNQKPKLNWLDF
-498 VVTGRAKTK
+498 VVTGRAKSK
-507 IKAYLKQEQNE
+507 IKAHLKQEQNE
-518 IIDEGKEILQRKLK
+518 IVEEGKEILQRKLK
-532 QIKIKYNETTVNNL
+532 QLKLKYNETTINNL
-546 VNFFNLKTSQD
+546 VSFFKLKTSQD
-557 LYYNVGAGII
+557 LFYNIGAGII

-593 KPSGFQVTKDDVT
+593 KNTTYQSVQDDVT
-606 LNYDTI
+606 INYDTI

-643 NEGIKVHKKSCP
+643 NEGIKVHKKDCP

-666 RILSARWIDSTKH
+666 RILTARWIDSSKH
-679 DFIVY
+679 DFIVH
-684 LKISGFDRPG
+684 LKISGFDRIG

-707 QLDMKKVNLKAQGG
+707 QLVMKNVNLKAQGG
-721 VFEGDISLYIKNTDH
+721 LFEGEISVYIKNTDH
-736 LKQVIKD
+736 LKELINSIKQ
-743 IKSIE
+743 IE
-748 GIENVNRIEKF
+748 GVEKVERLK

>member
-1 MNSISIQ
+1 
-8 FFHIFV
+8 
-14 SLKPTMMKQPTDYT
+14 MKKPTDYT
-28 TEEQV
+28 PEEQV
-33 QIKTAFDDLM
+33 QIQAAFDDLM
-43 HSTYQKIDKEEGK
+43 HSTYQKIDKKERAM
-56 LVKKAFK
+56 VKKAFE
-63 VAYEAHDG
+63 VARDAHDG

-87 AKIVAKDIGLG
+87 AKIVAQDIGLG
-98 GISIASALLHDTVED
+98 AVSIASALLHDTVED
-113 TTIKHEDIYDMFG
+113 TDLTHNDIYEMFG
-126 QKISRIVRGLTKIK
+126 EKISRIVRGLTKIK
-140 QLKQDKDLSLQA
+140 QLKPDKDLSLQA

-173 ADRLHNMQTL
+173 ADRLHNMQTMA
-183 GSMPKP
+183 SMPKH
-189 KQEKIGSETLYI
+189 KQEKIASETLYI

-210 LYNIKTQLEDLGLK
+210 LYNIKSQLEDLGLK

-231 KEIENKIEESKEEQ
+231 KEIESKIEESKEEQ
-245 EHYIETF
+245 ERYIKTF
-252 SHVIKDSLKKEGL
+252 TSIIEDSLKKEGL

-303 KSDYANEK
+303 KADRSNEK

-325 KPNPSRLRDWISH
+325 KPNPSRLRDWISY

-353 PEKKWVEVQIRSQRM
+353 PEKKWVEVQIRSERM

-375 YAAHYKYKHGD
+375 YAAHYKYKHGT

-406 DDSAIDFIED
+406 DDSAVDFIED

-433 DIISLPKNST
+433 DIISLPKNAT

-462 VVNGKLVQ
+462 MVNGKLVQ
-470 LNYPLRSGDVIKII
+470 LNYQLRSGDVVKII
-484 TSSTQKPKRNWLDF
+484 TSPTQKPKRNWLDF
-498 VVTGRAKTK
+498 VVTGRAKSK
-507 IKAYLKQEQNE
+507 IKGYLKQEQKE

-532 QIKIKYNETTVNNL
+532 QLKIKFNESTVNNL

-557 LYYNVGAGII
+557 LFYNVGAGII
-567 DNKMLKNFASAR
+567 DNKMLKNFANAR

-593 KPSGFQVTKDDVT
+593 KPSGFQVTKDDIT
-606 LNYDTI
+606 INYDSI

-666 RILSARWIDSTKH
+666 RILSARWIDSSKH

-707 QLDMKKVNLKAQGG
+707 QLDMKNVNLKAQGG
-721 VFEGDISLYIKNTDH
+721 VFEGEISVYIKNTDH

-743 IKSIE
+743 LKNIE
-748 GIENVNRIEKF
+748 GVDKVTRIEKF

>member
-1 MNSISIQ
+1 
-8 FFHIFV
+8 
-14 SLKPTMMKQPTDYT
+14 MKQPTDYT

-43 HSTYQKIDKEEGK
+43 HSNYQKLDDAERDMIKR
-56 LVKKAFK
+56 
-63 VAYEAHDG
+63 AYEMALEAHDG

-77 EPYIFHPIAV
+77 EPYIFHPISV
-87 AKIVAKDIGLG
+87 AKIVAQDVGLG
-98 GISIASALLHDTVED
+98 AISIAAALLHDTVED
-113 TTIKHEDIYDMFG
+113 TELTHDDIYKAFG
-126 QKISRIVRGLTKIK
+126 HKISRIVRGLTKIK
-140 QLKQDKDLSLQA
+140 QLKSDKDLSLQA

-165 VRVILIKI
+165 VRVILIKV
-173 ADRLHNMQTL
+173 ADRLHNMMTMD
-183 GSMPKP
+183 SMPKH

-210 LYNIKTQLEDLGLK
+210 LYNIKSQLEDLGLK

-231 KEIENKIEESKEEQ
+231 KEIESKIAESKEEQ
-245 EHYIETF
+245 DRYIESF
-252 SHVIKDSLKKEGL
+252 SSLIRDSLVEEGL

-271 RFKSIFSIYR
+271 RFKSIFSIYK
-281 KMRTKK
+281 KMKVK
-287 VSFEEVYDKFA
+287 NVSFEEVYDKFA
-298 IRIIY
+298 IRIIFQ
-303 KSDYANEK
+303 SDRKNEK

-325 KPNPSRLRDWISH
+325 KPNPSRLRDWISY

-353 PEKKWVEVQIRSQRM
+353 PEKRWVEVQIRSQRM

-406 DDSAIDFIED
+406 DDNAVDFIED

-428 LTPDG
+428 LTPNG
-433 DIISLPKNST
+433 DIKSLPKGST
-443 PLDFAY
+443 PLDFAF
-449 AIHTEV
+449 AVHTDV
-455 GAHCRGA
+455 GKHCRGA
-462 VVNGKLVQ
+462 LVNGKLVQ
-470 LNYPLRSGDVIKII
+470 LNHTLRSGDVVKII
-484 TSSTQKPKRNWLDF
+484 TSPNQNPKRNWLDF
-498 VVTGRAKTK
+498 VKTGRAKSK
-507 IKAYLKQEQNE
+507 IKAYLKQEQKE
-518 IIDEGKEILQRKLK
+518 IVDEGKEILRRKLK
-532 QIKIKYNETTVNNL
+532 QLKLKYNETTINNL
-546 VNFFNLKTSQD
+546 VSFFNLKTSQD
-557 LYYNVGAGII
+557 LFYNVGAGII
-567 DNKMLKNFASAR
+567 DNKMLKNFATAR

-593 KPSGFQVTKDDVT
+593 KPGGFQATKDDVT
-606 LNYDTI
+606 LDYDSI

-626 NCCNPIP
+626 NCCTPIP

-666 RILSARWIDSTKH
+666 RILSARWIDSSKH
-679 DFIVY
+679 DFVVHLRITG
-684 LKISGFDRPG
+684 LDRSG
-694 MAKDITRL
+694 MAKDITRM

-707 QLDMKKVNLKAQGG
+707 QLVMKNVNLKATAN
-721 VFEGDISLYIKNTDH
+721 VFEGDISLYIKNTEH
-736 LKQVIKD
+736 LKQVINN

-748 GIENVNRIEKF
+748 GVDKVERIDKKM

>member
-1 MNSISIQ
+1 
-8 FFHIFV
+8 
-14 SLKPTMMKQPTDYT
+14 MKKQTDYT
-28 TEEQV
+28 PEEQT
-33 QIKTAFDDLM
+33 QIQAAFDDLM
-43 HSTYQKIDKEEGK
+43 QSTYQKISPDEQK
-56 LVKKAFK
+56 LIQKAYVLAK
-63 VAYEAHDG
+63 DAHDG

-98 GISIASALLHDTVED
+98 AISIASALLHDTVED
-113 TTIKHEDIYDMFG
+113 TYLTHDDIYQQFG
-126 QKISRIVRGLTKIK
+126 EKISRIVRGLTKIK
-140 QLKQDKDLSLQA
+140 RLKHDKDLSLQA

-173 ADRLHNMQTL
+173 ADRLHNMQTM
-183 GSMPKP
+183 GSMPKH
-189 KQEKIGSETLYI
+189 KQEKIASETLYI

-224 YTEPEIY
+224 YTEPEVY

-245 EHYIETF
+245 NQYIETF
-252 SHVIKDSLKKEGL
+252 SNIIKDSLTKEHL

-303 KSDYANEK
+303 KSDMANEK

-353 PEKKWVEVQIRSQRM
+353 PEKKWVEVQIRSERM

-375 YAAHYKYKHGD
+375 YAAHYKYKHGS

-406 DDSAIDFIED
+406 DDNAVDFIED

-422 AKEIFV
+422 AKEIYV

-433 DIISLPKNST
+433 DIISLPKNAT

-449 AIHTEV
+449 SIHTEV
-455 GAHCRGA
+455 GSHCRGA
-462 VVNGKLVQ
+462 IVNGKLVQ
-470 LNYPLRSGDVIKII
+470 LNYQLRSGDVVKII
-484 TSSTQKPKRNWLDF
+484 TSPSQKPRRNWLDF
-498 VVTGRAKTK
+498 VVTGRAKSK

-532 QIKIKYNETTVNNL
+532 QLKIKFNENTINNL
-546 VNFFNLKTSQD
+546 VNFFNLKTSKD
-557 LYYNVGAGII
+557 LFYNVGAGII

-633 GDEIFGFTTI
+633 GDDIFGFTTI

-707 QLDMKKVNLKAQGG
+707 QLDMKNVNLKAQGG
-721 VFEGDISLYIKNTDH
+721 VFEGEIAIYIKNTDH

-743 IKSIE
+743 LKAID
-748 GIENVNRIEKF
+748 GVENVNRIEKF

>member
-1 MNSISIQ
+1 
-8 FFHIFV
+8 
-14 SLKPTMMKQPTDYT
+14 MKKKTDYSPQ
-28 TEEQV
+28 EQV
-33 QIKTAFDDLM
+33 QIQAAFDDLM
-43 HSTYQKIDKEEGK
+43 HSNYQRLDNEDVK
-56 LVKKAFK
+56 LITKAYN
-63 VAYEAHDG
+63 VATEAHDG

-87 AKIVAKDIGLG
+87 AKIVAQEVGLG
-98 GISIASALLHDTVED
+98 AVSIAAALLHDVVEA
-113 TTIKHEDIYDMFG
+113 TEITHEQIYEMFG
-126 QKISRIVRGLTKIK
+126 EKISRIVRGLTKIQK
-140 QLKQDKDLSLQA
+140 LKSDKDHSLQA

-165 VRVILIKI
+165 IRVILIKLS
-173 ADRLHNMQTL
+173 DRLHNMQTMD
-183 GSMPKP
+183 SMPKH

-210 LYNIKTQLEDLGLK
+210 LYSIKTQLEDLSLK

-231 KEIENKIEESKEEQ
+231 KEIASKIKASEDEQNK
-245 EHYIETF
+245 YIETF
-252 SHVIKDSLKKEGL
+252 TGIIQDSLKSEGL

-281 KMRTKK
+281 KIKTKK

-298 IRIIY
+298 IRIIF
-303 KSDYANEK
+303 KSDRKNEK
-311 FLAWKIYSIVTDHF
+311 ILAWKIYSVVTDHF
-325 KPNPSRLRDWISH
+325 KPNPSRLRDWISQ

-353 PEKKWVEVQIRSQRM
+353 PEKRWVEVQIRSQRM

-375 YAAHYKYKHGD
+375 YAAHYKYKHGS

-406 DDSAIDFIED
+406 DDNAVEFIED

-428 LTPDG
+428 LTPTG
-433 DIISLPKNST
+433 DIISLPKGAT

-449 AIHTEV
+449 AIHTDV
-455 GAHCRGA
+455 GSHCRGA
-462 VVNGKLVQ
+462 IVNGKLVQ
-470 LNYPLRSGDVIKII
+470 LNHNLQSGNVVKII
-484 TSSTQKPKRNWLDF
+484 TSPNQNPKLNWLDF
-498 VVTGRAKTK
+498 VKTGRAKAK
-507 IKAYLKQEQNE
+507 IKAYLKQEQKE
-518 IIDEGKEILQRKLK
+518 IIDEGKEILHRKLK
-532 QIKIKYNETTVNNL
+532 QLKLKFSDTTINNL
-546 VNFFNLKTSQD
+546 VNFFNLKTSKD
-557 LYYNVGAGII
+557 LFYNVGAGII
-567 DNKMLKNFASAR
+567 DNKMLKNFAEAK

-593 KPSGFQVTKDDVT
+593 KPSGFQPVQEEIT

-612 VFGPDEQQL
+612 VFGADEQQL
-621 DYTLA
+621 DYKLA

-643 NEGIKVHKKSCP
+643 TEGIKVHKKDCP

-666 RILSARWIDSTKH
+666 RILTARWIDSSKH
-679 DFIVY
+679 DFVVK

-707 QLDMKKVNLKAQGG
+707 MLDMKSINLKSQANM
-721 VFEGDISLYIKNTDH
+721 FEGHISLYIKNTDH
-736 LKQVIKD
+736 LKLVIKD
-743 IKSIE
+743 INNIE
-748 GIENVNRIEKF
+748 GVEKVERLK